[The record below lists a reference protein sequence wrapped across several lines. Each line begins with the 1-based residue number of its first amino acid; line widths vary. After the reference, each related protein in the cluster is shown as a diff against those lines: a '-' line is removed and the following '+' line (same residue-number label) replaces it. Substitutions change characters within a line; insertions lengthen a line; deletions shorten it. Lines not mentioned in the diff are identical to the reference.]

1 MCILL
6 TRYFRCWQA
15 PEREEDPTEKGLADG
30 EPAPKRRGQHPKAG
44 HRSRHVVRCANP
56 FPRTCL
62 VSPALFEVDQHFKYP
77 CPDCSCTY
85 IEPAGRPAEVE
96 CFYPNEDKGG
106 DNNRGNAVTRWLD
119 AAADAYTTKLCE
131 YLLAMFSK
139 GNVTYNFADLVER
152 WRVCNVESACV
163 FDPQHFDTAR
173 VCDCQESNT
182 APELRNMSHAIRC
195 RSARRAIADDE
206 DLLETGNAVTRWLD
220 AAADAYTTKL
230 CEYLLAMFSKGNV
243 TYNFADLVERW
254 RVCNVESACVFDPQ
268 HFDTARVCDCQES
281 NTAPELRNMS
291 HAIRCRS
298 ARRAIADDEDLL
310 ETYAQVAPHP
320 IAALTRRA
328 LKRDYLDKHPPI
340 QAAFPFNGIP
350 VLPIADWICDEHTC
364 TPEELFARIGDAVQ
378 SFETEDNWETI
389 HKGEGGSR
397 TCGLAQRIEILS
409 TVAVLLSED
418 NGLARRQIHKIFL
431 NSMNLLRPMD
441 IFFTG
446 PSVIESY
453 GPAMLALLQ
462 LGTFF
467 DGHQRAGN
475 ALIDPDRFQNLVLA
489 LKQKRSLRFTDELM
503 FDEAIK
509 GTIAE
514 AVSKQ
519 ELDADNSIVC
529 LLCKDKLVALDR
541 TFLDQKAAEHSE
553 NYREGHIAIRV
564 KCQGRHVFCIK
575 CWLGFWKSQTANG
588 QPKVQC
594 HECDEELPLKR
605 LEPAVPIVDA
615 DYFDPANTLGS
626 GEPRLNWASLAAVP
640 RHPQDWGVWDPLL
653 GANYE
658 PLAASPPQGLSD
670 SQVTNTTR
678 DGSPLPSRKS
688 RLRAV
693 DEMNWVGRGTWLDDG
708 SFRTMAQRVAIGGR
722 PFEQQLGSIS
732 TFVGDNSAA
741 RRGTAGRA
749 GWTAAAMTATQS
761 AQANAGIQVHTIDTH
776 HRKMNPTSKVT
787 ESARASLGASPQSQP
802 PQSEDYDDSVSRS
815 DDSRNGSVDGTSL
828 HTQGSE
834 ASFSGKAVLPK
845 GSYDFHKKWT
855 VTNEQLFGTSEALT
869 KKPSASRT
877 SLSSFI
883 VSDSEEADGE
893 DFDYSSIVQRLAT
906 RGVFSTYVSDFMS
919 PGNDVTAP
927 EDGMNRVPRASHST
941 PSNPSTAS
949 SPTVVD
955 LSSEHSDPGDSEYG
969 SYPCSTHLEGCDCGG
984 PPLRSSDDDVEQ
996 DVARSPRRPARPW
1009 WRRAWA
1015 VFFVLCAILFVPAPG
1030 AEYWKIHR

>member
-15 PEREEDPTEKGLADG
+15 PEREEDATEKARDDG

-44 HRSRHVVRCANP
+44 HRFCHVVRCANP

-77 CPDCSCTY
+77 CPECSCTY

-96 CFYPNEDKGG
+96 CFRPNEDKGG
-106 DNNRGNAVTRWLD
+106 YNNRGNAVTRWLD

-139 GNVTYNFADLVER
+139 GNVTYNFADLVQR
-152 WRVCNVESACV
+152 WKVCNVESACV

-173 VCDCQESNT
+173 ICDCQESNT

-206 DLLETGNAVTRWLD
+206 V
-220 AAADAYTTKL
+220 
-230 CEYLLAMFSKGNV
+230 
-243 TYNFADLVERW
+243 
-254 RVCNVESACVFDPQ
+254 
-268 HFDTARVCDCQES
+268 
-281 NTAPELRNMS
+281 
-291 HAIRCRS
+291 
-298 ARRAIADDEDLL
+298 LL
-310 ETYAQVAPHP
+310 ETYAQVAPLP
-320 IAALTRRA
+320 TAGSTRRA

-350 VLPIADWICDEHTC
+350 VLPIAGWICDEHAC
-364 TPEELFARIGDAVQ
+364 SPEELFARIGDAVQ
-378 SFETEDNWETI
+378 SFESEDNWETI
-389 HKGEGGSR
+389 HKGEGGSS
-397 TCGLAQRIEILS
+397 TCSLAQRIEILS

-418 NGLARRQIHKIFL
+418 NGLPRPQIQKIFL
-431 NSMNLLRPMD
+431 NFLNLLRPTD
-441 IFFTG
+441 TFLTG
-446 PSVIESY
+446 PPVTESY
-453 GPAMLALLQ
+453 GPAMLALFQ

-467 DGHQRAGN
+467 DGHQLAGN
-475 ALIDPDRFQNLVLA
+475 ALLDPDRFRNLVLA
-489 LKQKRSLRFTDELM
+489 LKQKRSLRFADEVM
-503 FDEAIK
+503 FDEAIR

-514 AVSKQ
+514 VVSKQ

-541 TFLDQKAAEHSE
+541 TFLDQKAAEHSD
-553 NYREGHIAIRV
+553 NYREGRIAIRV

-575 CWLGFWKSQTANG
+575 CWSGFWKSQTANG
-588 QPKVQC
+588 LPKVQC

-605 LEPAVPIVDA
+605 REPTVPIVDA

-658 PLAASPPQGLSD
+658 PLAAAPPQGLSD

-708 SFRTMAQRVAIGGR
+708 SFRTTAQRVDIGGR
-722 PFEQQLGSIS
+722 PFEQQLGSIT

-741 RRGTAGRA
+741 RRGTARRA
-749 GWTAAAMTATQS
+749 GWTAAAMAATQS
-761 AQANAGIQVHTIDTH
+761 AQANTGTQVRKGVRYLGHTLAQSRAAYLE
-776 HRKMNPTSKVT
+776 RKKNRL
-787 ESARASLGASPQSQP
+787 A
-802 PQSEDYDDSVSRS
+802 
-815 DDSRNGSVDGTSL
+815 
-828 HTQGSE
+828 GSE
-834 ASFSGKAVLPK
+834 ASFSGKAALAK
-845 GSYDFHKKWT
+845 GSYDFDKKWT
-855 VTNEQLFGTSEALT
+855 VTNEQLFGPSELFA
-869 KKPSASRT
+869 KEQSPFRG

-883 VSDSEEADGE
+883 VSDSEEDDSE
-893 DFDYSSIVQRLAT
+893 DFDYSSIVRRIEA
-906 RGVFSTYVSDFMS
+906 RGIYSAYVNDFMS
-919 PGNDVTAP
+919 PGHDVTTTDGDVTASASDVP
-927 EDGMNRVPRASHST
+927 APVNYMPAPVNNVAALDNNVTAAEDGMSRAPRTLSHSML
-941 PSNPSTAS
+941 PKPSTAS
-949 SPTVVD
+949 PPPFID
-955 LSSEHSDPGDSEYG
+955 LSSEHSDPGDSVYG
-969 SYPCSTHLEGCDCGG
+969 SYPGSTCLEDCECGS
-984 PPLRSSDDDVEQ
+984 PPLCSSDDEVEQ
-996 DVARSPRRPARPW
+996 DVAGSSRRPARPW
-1009 WRRAWA
+1009 WRRTWA
-1015 VFFVLCAILFVPAPG
+1015 VVLVVCVILLVPAPG
-1030 AEYWKIHR
+1030 SEYWKIRR

>member
-1 MCILL
+1 
-6 TRYFRCWQA
+6 
-15 PEREEDPTEKGLADG
+15 
-30 EPAPKRRGQHPKAG
+30 
-44 HRSRHVVRCANP
+44 
-56 FPRTCL
+56 
-62 VSPALFEVDQHFKYP
+62 
-77 CPDCSCTY
+77 
-85 IEPAGRPAEVE
+85 
-96 CFYPNEDKGG
+96 
-106 DNNRGNAVTRWLD
+106 
-119 AAADAYTTKLCE
+119 
-131 YLLAMFSK
+131 
-139 GNVTYNFADLVER
+139 
-152 WRVCNVESACV
+152 
-163 FDPQHFDTAR
+163 
-173 VCDCQESNT
+173 
-182 APELRNMSHAIRC
+182 
-195 RSARRAIADDE
+195 
-206 DLLETGNAVTRWLD
+206 
-220 AAADAYTTKL
+220 
-230 CEYLLAMFSKGNV
+230 
-243 TYNFADLVERW
+243 
-254 RVCNVESACVFDPQ
+254 
-268 HFDTARVCDCQES
+268 
-281 NTAPELRNMS
+281 MS

-741 RRGTAGRA
+741 RRGTAGRKEA
-749 GWTAAAMTATQS
+749 Y
-761 AQANAGIQVHTIDTH
+761 
-776 HRKMNPTSKVT
+776 
-787 ESARASLGASPQSQP
+787 GASIGN
-802 PQSEDYDDSVSRS
+802 R
-815 DDSRNGSVDGTSL
+815 GL
-828 HTQGSE
+828 
-834 ASFSGKAVLPK
+834 K

-969 SYPCSTHLEGCDCGG
+969 S
-984 PPLRSSDDDVEQ
+984 
-996 DVARSPRRPARPW
+996 SPRRPARPW

-1030 AEYWKIHR
+1030 AEYWKIHREVSALSTVENPGRVRVTHHLSTRRCWDQACWNDWIAWRADDLSQLLRDLAYA

>member
-1 MCILL
+1 MENLRRRDGVN
-6 TRYFRCWQA
+6 TRKPA
-15 PEREEDPTEKGLADG
+15 TGLAM
-30 EPAPKRRGQHPKAG
+30 
-44 HRSRHVVRCANP
+44 
-56 FPRTCL
+56 
-62 VSPALFEVDQHFKYP
+62 SPALFEVDQHFECP

-106 DNNRGNAVTRWLD
+106 DNTRGNAVTRWLD

-152 WRVCNVESACV
+152 WKVCNVESACI

-206 DLLETGNAVTRWLD
+206 V
-220 AAADAYTTKL
+220 
-230 CEYLLAMFSKGNV
+230 V
-243 TYNFADLVERW
+243 
-254 RVCNVESACVFDPQ
+254 
-268 HFDTARVCDCQES
+268 
-281 NTAPELRNMS
+281 
-291 HAIRCRS
+291 
-298 ARRAIADDEDLL
+298 L
-310 ETYAQVAPHP
+310 ETYAQVAPLP
-320 IAALTRRA
+320 TAASTRRA

-340 QAAFPFNGIP
+340 QAAYPFNGVP
-350 VLPIADWICDEHTC
+350 VLPIADWICDEHIC

-378 SFETEDNWETI
+378 SFESEDNWDII
-389 HKGEGGSR
+389 HNGEGGSS

-418 NGLARRQIHKIFL
+418 NGLPRRQVQKIFL
-431 NSMNLLRPMD
+431 NLMNLLRPMD
-441 IFFTG
+441 VFFTG

-467 DGHQRAGN
+467 DGHQRGGN
-475 ALIDPDRFQNLVLA
+475 ALLDPDRFRNLVLA
-489 LKQKRSLRFTDELM
+489 LKQKRSIRFTDELM
-503 FDEAIK
+503 FDEAIQ

-541 TFLDQKAAEHSE
+541 TYLDQKAAEHSE
-553 NYREGHIAIRV
+553 NYREDSIAIRV

-594 HECDEELPLKR
+594 HACDEELPLKQ
-605 LEPAVPIVDA
+605 LEPTVPIVDA

-658 PLAASPPQGLSD
+658 PRAAPPPQGLSD

-678 DGSPLPSRKS
+678 DGSPLPLRKS

-708 SFRTMAQRVAIGGR
+708 SFRTTAQRVAIGG
-722 PFEQQLGSIS
+722 PLFEPQLGSVS
-732 TFVGDNSAA
+732 TFVGDISAA
-741 RRGTAGRA
+741 RRGSAGRA
-749 GWTAAAMTATQS
+749 GWTAVVMAATQS
-761 AQANAGIQVHTIDTH
+761 AQANTGIQVRKGVRYLGHTLAQSRAAYLER
-776 HRKMNPTSKVT
+776 RKNRM
-787 ESARASLGASPQSQP
+787 AGRMRFGAG
-802 PQSEDYDDSVSRS
+802 Y
-815 DDSRNGSVDGTSL
+815 
-828 HTQGSE
+828 
-834 ASFSGKAVLPK
+834 A
-845 GSYDFHKKWT
+845 
-855 VTNEQLFGTSEALT
+855 
-869 KKPSASRT
+869 
-877 SLSSFI
+877 
-883 VSDSEEADGE
+883 
-893 DFDYSSIVQRLAT
+893 
-906 RGVFSTYVSDFMS
+906 
-919 PGNDVTAP
+919 
-927 EDGMNRVPRASHST
+927 
-941 PSNPSTAS
+941 
-949 SPTVVD
+949 
-955 LSSEHSDPGDSEYG
+955 
-969 SYPCSTHLEGCDCGG
+969 
-984 PPLRSSDDDVEQ
+984 
-996 DVARSPRRPARPW
+996 
-1009 WRRAWA
+1009 
-1015 VFFVLCAILFVPAPG
+1015 
-1030 AEYWKIHR
+1030 